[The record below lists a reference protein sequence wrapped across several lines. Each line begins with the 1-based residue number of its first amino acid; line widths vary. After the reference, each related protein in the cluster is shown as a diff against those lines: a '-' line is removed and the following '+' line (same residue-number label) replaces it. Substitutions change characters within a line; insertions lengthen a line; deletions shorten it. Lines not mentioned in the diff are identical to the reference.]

1 MTNEPQHISVIDP
14 IAPAIERVKQMLFK
28 PFDLARWF
36 NIGFCAWLAYLFSGG
51 FPNPYRGRDHGG
63 IHPGEVVGQAKEF
76 VLNNIVWVLPLI
88 IGGGVLIIA
97 LALVM
102 AWIRSRG
109 EFMFLHCVAM
119 NKDEVKSPWH
129 KFREHANSLFLFRIV
144 LGIIGAV
151 ITSML
156 VLPIILLIVLIMAK
170 SGDGLNLMF
179 LASIILLVLLLF
191 VAVICLILVRK
202 FTIDFVVPIMFL
214 RTTSC
219 VEGWREF
226 LQLLGGS
233 KGAFA
238 LYVLFQ
244 MVIGMAVSVIV
255 IAAIC
260 ITCCCACCIMMIPYL
275 GTVLFLPILVFAR
288 AYSAYYL
295 RQFGPQFDVF
305 AGETVQPVPP
315 PQVV

>member
-14 IAPAIERVKQMLFK
+14 INPAIERVKQMLFK

-36 NIGFCAWLAYLFSGG
+36 NIGFCAWLAYLLSGG
-51 FPNPYRGRDHGG
+51 FAGSQGRHDGG
-63 IHPGEVVGQAKEF
+63 IHPGGLLGQAKEF
-76 VLNNIVWVLPLI
+76 VLNNLLWVLPSI
-88 IGGGVLIIA
+88 IVGA
-97 LALVM
+97 ALVIVLVLVIV
-102 AWIRSRG
+102 WLRSRG

-129 KFREHANSLFLFRIV
+129 KFREHANSLFLFRVV
-144 LGIIGAV
+144 LGIIGTV
-151 ITSML
+151 VTGMFI
-156 VLPIILLIVLIMAK
+156 LPIILLIVLVAAK
-170 SGDGLNLMF
+170 SGDGLNLT
-179 LASIILLVLLLF
+179 LVASIVLLAMLF
-191 VAVICLILVRK
+191 FVVIICLMLVRK

-226 LQLLGGS
+226 LQLFSGR

-244 MVIGMAVSVIV
+244 IVIAMAISVIV

-260 ITCCCACCIMMIPYL
+260 ITCCCACCVMMIPYL
-275 GTVLFLPILVFAR
+275 GTVLLLPILVFER
-288 AYSAYYL
+288 SYSVYYL

-305 AGETVQPVPP
+305 AGETIQPVPP

>member
-1 MTNEPQHISVIDP
+1 MTNEPQHIGVIDP
-14 IAPAIERVKQMLFK
+14 INPAIKRVKQMLFK

-51 FPNPYRGRDHGG
+51 FPNFYRGQHDGG
-63 IHPGEVVGQAKEF
+63 IHPGAVLGQAKEF

-97 LALVM
+97 LALVV

-119 NKDEVKSPWH
+119 NKDEVESPWH

-144 LGIIGAV
+144 LGIIGV
-151 ITSML
+151 VVTGMFI
-156 VLPIILLIVLIMAK
+156 LPIILLIVLVAAK
-170 SGDGLNLMF
+170 SGDGLNLM
-179 LASIILLVLLLF
+179 LVASIVLLVLLFF
-191 VAVICLILVRK
+191 VVIICLMLVRK

-226 LQLLGGS
+226 LQLLGGR

-244 MVIGMAVSVIV
+244 IVIAMAISVIV

-260 ITCCCACCIMMIPYL
+260 LTCCCACCVMMIPYL
-275 GTVLFLPILVFAR
+275 GTVLLLPILVFER
-288 AYSAYYL
+288 AYSVYYL

-305 AGETVQPVPP
+305 AGETIPPVPP